1 VQLLVW
7 RLNKGDQ
14 MTNDTSN
21 QQQQS
26 DVSREDIARRAH
38 AIYEQRGGFPG
49 AELDDWLQAE
59 SELREQ
65 AGSQDDKAA

>member
-1 VQLLVW
+1 VQLLVG

-59 SELREQ
+59 RELREQ
-65 AGSQDDKAA
+65 AGSQTEAA